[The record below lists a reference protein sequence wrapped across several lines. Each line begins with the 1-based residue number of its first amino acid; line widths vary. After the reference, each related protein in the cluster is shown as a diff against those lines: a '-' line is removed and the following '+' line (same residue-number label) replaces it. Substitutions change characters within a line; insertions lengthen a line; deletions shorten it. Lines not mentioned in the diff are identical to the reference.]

1 MGQQT
6 TYYTFILLLTLRR
19 GEKFLRSFG
28 KQVRSKWEASG
39 KQVRSFANWREAQL
53 SANQLIINYLDKT
66 EDKNIQKKKKL
77 AEWELKYN

>member
-1 MGQQT
+1 MSQQT
-6 TYYTFILLLTLRR
+6 NYYDFILSITMRR

-39 KQVRSFANWREAQL
+39 KQVRSFAYWREAQL

-66 EDKNIQKKKKL
+66 EDKNIPKKKKNWL
-77 AEWELKYN
+77 SGK